1 MGEMKLDFKRMQR
14 MQPIVTGTPQAVHG
28 QSVQNT
34 ANRQEEGPSFS
45 ELLSQKLGEKGLTIS
60 KHAAQRAAQRGVDL
74 DAHIDRLSQGVQ
86 IARQKG
92 LDDAL
97 ILVDSTAFLVSAR
110 NSTVITTV
118 GGNDLKGNVF
128 TNISGTVII

>member
-14 MQPIVTGTPQAVHG
+14 MQPIVTGTPQAVPS
-28 QSVQNT
+28 QSTRNT
-34 ANRQEEGPSFS
+34 AVQESEGPSFS

-110 NSTVITTV
+110 NATVITTV
-118 GGNDLKGNVF
+118 GGSDLKGNVF

>member
-1 MGEMKLDFKRMQR
+1 

>member
-1 MGEMKLDFKRMQR
+1 MGEMKIDFKQMQR
-14 MQPIVTGTPQAVHG
+14 MQPIVTGTPQAVRG
-28 QSVQNT
+28 QGTAVPQNGET
-34 ANRQEEGPSFS
+34 GPSFS

-74 DAHIDRLSQGVQ
+74 EEHLERLSQGVQ